1 MQSIPILFI
10 LINNIPTEINNTQ
23 YGDSGKTFGAIAP
36 EQNQLEGLN
45 LLTPRQNKLLEE
57 YKKKKKIF

>member
-23 YGDSGKTFGAIAP
+23 YGDSGKTFGVIVP